1 MCMDPIILP
10 DAPGIAGLSLR
21 SIRGE
26 QDAEALHAVHEGRMA
41 RDGVDPLSNS
51 EDLPSVERLCESLSR
66 AVAAGEGDWR
76 LVAQIG
82 ECVVGYSQIG
92 GRHQAACHRRVP
104 HARQRP
110 VSERGLPR
118 TERVP
123 TLSQAVRRW
132 LFGQDIT
139 RIRRM
144 GRMPRI
150 GTAGR
155 HPNVSARLSADPDE
169 HEDR

>member
-1 MCMDPIILP
+1 MDPIILS
-10 DAPGIAGLSLR
+10 DAPDIAGLSFR

-41 RDGVDPLSNS
+41 RDGADPLSNS

-66 AVAAGEGDWR
+66 AVAAGEGDRW

-104 HARQRP
+104 HACQGP

-118 TERVP
+118 AERVP
-123 TLSQAVRRW
+123 ALSQAVQRW

-139 RIRRM
+139 RIGRM

-150 GTAGR
+150 GTAGC
-155 HPNVSARLSADPDE
+155 HPNVSARLSANPDE